1 MYKQKS
7 HNVNMYKQKSTIF
20 TIFKIDFSSSTSMEP
35 LVSRL
40 SETKPLQHVDHERW
54 KTYRQCNERVAYMLQ
69 NHNGNKQG

>member
-40 SETKPLQHVDHERW
+40 SETKPLQHVDHER
-54 KTYRQCNERVAYMLQ
+54 
-69 NHNGNKQG
+69 